1 MNYSKY
7 KLSELFDKI
16 DKLLQSYF
24 GKEDDYNF
32 YEKDNFEHKTD
43 LSKKS
48 YLMFL
53 SNGDRIR
60 VKIPK
65 TSIPHLLGINTEYLK
80 STGLYKGMNSYEIML
95 DFIKNPNEAFQKHE
109 SGIINLDKILS
120 PYINKKLDSL
130 TENLNINTNCCEM
143 ICKYDRGKTYGYSA
157 DFDDMSY
164 LILQKKNEKY
174 YVLKLAMSEDG
185 TCFPMSNQVFNSYE
199 ECKENLSSYLIYQE
213 LTLLSNLLVY
223 YNNSTVGK
231 FPILEWDRKQKLEK
245 LKKLSEDFECTPNI
259 IADFIY
265 SLKIRDDKRQ
275 GNIRTSNI
283 IEILCDCI
291 KNKKVF
297 DISLTNVDQEDILK
311 IIETYNDSLFSE
323 ITASTDNSYSDLQNE
338 NISLKKEIERL
349 RLENKSLS
357 DTVNYRDEELN
368 EVKTQNNELREDIN
382 KVKGNTKIPFIITIL
397 RFF

>member
-1 MNYSKY
+1 MNYSRY

-199 ECKENLSSYLIYQE
+199 ECQEALSSYLIYQE
-213 LTLLSNLLVY
+213 LTLLSNLWVY

-231 FPILEWDRKQKLEK
+231 FPILEWNRKQKLEK

-265 SLKIRDDKRQ
+265 SLKIRDNKRQ

-357 DTVNYRDEELN
+357 ETVNYRDEELN

-382 KVKGNTKIPFIITIL
+382 KVKGIFSKY
-397 RFF
+397 

>member
-1 MNYSKY
+1 MNKNYTNRE
-7 KLSELFDKI
+7 LSELFDKI
-16 DKLLQSYF
+16 DTLLQRYF

-32 YEKDNFEHKTD
+32 YEKDEEERKTD

-48 YLMFL
+48 YLVFL
-53 SNGDRIR
+53 SNGERIKI
-60 VKIPK
+60 KIPK
-65 TSIPHLLGINTEYLK
+65 SSIPHLLGINTEYLK
-80 STGLYKGMNSYEIML
+80 NTGLYRNMNSYEVML
-95 DFIKNPNEAFQKHE
+95 DFIKSSNEALKKHE
-109 SGIINLDKILS
+109 SGIINLDNVLS
-120 PYINKKLDSL
+120 PYINEKIDALI
-130 TENLNINTNCCEM
+130 ENLNINTNYCEM
-143 ICKYDRGKTYGYSA
+143 VCKYDKGKTFGYSA

-174 YVLKLAMSEDG
+174 YVLKLAEAQDG
-185 TCFPMSNQVFNSYE
+185 TYFPMSNQVFNSYA
-199 ECKENLSSYLIYQE
+199 ECQEALSSYLIYQE
-213 LTLLSNLLVY
+213 LTLLNNLFIY
-223 YNNSTVGK
+223 YNNSTIGK
-231 FPILEWDRKQKLEK
+231 FPILEWDRKQKLEN
-245 LKKLSEDFECTPNI
+245 LMKLSNDFGCTPNI

-297 DISLTNVDQEDILK
+297 DISLTNVDQEDILR

-323 ITASTDNSYSDLQNE
+323 ITTSTDNSYSDLQNE

-357 DTVNYRDEELN
+357 ETVNYRDEELN

-382 KVKGNTKIPFIITIL
+382 KVKGIFSKY
-397 RFF
+397 

>member
-213 LTLLSNLLVY
+213 LTLLNNLFIY

-231 FPILEWDRKQKLEK
+231 FSILEWERKQKLEK

-357 DTVNYRDEELN
+357 ETVNYRDEELN

-382 KVKGNTKIPFIITIL
+382 KVKGIFSKY
-397 RFF
+397 

>member
-95 DFIKNPNEAFQKHE
+95 DFIKNSNEAFQKHE

-213 LTLLSNLLVY
+213 LTLLNNLFIY

-231 FPILEWDRKQKLEK
+231 FPILERDRKQKLEK

-265 SLKIRDDKRQ
+265 SLKIRDNKRQ

-323 ITASTDNSYSDLQNE
+323 ITVSTDNSYSDLQNE

-357 DTVNYRDEELN
+357 ETVNYRDEELN

-382 KVKGNTKIPFIITIL
+382 KVKGIFSKY
-397 RFF
+397 

>member
-95 DFIKNPNEAFQKHE
+95 DFIKNSNEAFQKHE

-323 ITASTDNSYSDLQNE
+323 ITASNDNSYSDLQNE

-382 KVKGNTKIPFIITIL
+382 KVKGIFSKY
-397 RFF
+397 

>member
-1 MNYSKY
+1 MNKNYTNRE
-7 KLSELFDKI
+7 LSELFDKI
-16 DKLLQSYF
+16 DTLLQRYF

-32 YEKDNFEHKTD
+32 YEKDEEDRKTD

-48 YLMFL
+48 YLVFL
-53 SNGDRIR
+53 SNGERIKI
-60 VKIPK
+60 KIPK
-65 TSIPHLLGINTEYLK
+65 SSIPHLLGINTEYLK
-80 STGLYKGMNSYEIML
+80 NTGLYRNMNSYEVML
-95 DFIKNPNEAFQKHE
+95 NFIKSSNEALKKHE
-109 SGIINLDKILS
+109 SGIINLDNVLS
-120 PYINKKLDSL
+120 PYINEKIDALI
-130 TENLNINTNCCEM
+130 ENLNINTNYCEM
-143 ICKYDRGKTYGYSA
+143 VCKYDKGKTFGYSA

-174 YVLKLAMSEDG
+174 YVLKLAKAQDG
-185 TCFPMSNQVFNSYE
+185 TYFPMSNQVFNSYA
-199 ECKENLSSYLIYQE
+199 ECQEALSSYLIYQE
-213 LTLLSNLLVY
+213 LTLLNNLFIY
-223 YNNSTVGK
+223 YNNSTIGK
-231 FPILEWDRKQKLEK
+231 FPILEWDRKQKLEN
-245 LKKLSEDFECTPNI
+245 LMKLSNDFGCTPNV

-297 DISLTNVDQEDILK
+297 DISLTNVDQEDILR

-323 ITASTDNSYSDLQNE
+323 TTTSTDNSYSDLQNE

-357 DTVNYRDEELN
+357 ETVNYRDEELN
-368 EVKTQNNELREDIN
+368 EDKTQNNELREDIN
-382 KVKGNTKIPFIITIL
+382 KVKGIFSKY
-397 RFF
+397 

>member
-199 ECKENLSSYLIYQE
+199 ECQEALSSYLIYQE

-323 ITASTDNSYSDLQNE
+323 ITASNDNSYSDLQNE

-382 KVKGNTKIPFIITIL
+382 KVKGIFSKY
-397 RFF
+397 

>member
-1 MNYSKY
+1 MNYSRY

-213 LTLLSNLLVY
+213 LTLLSNLWVY

-357 DTVNYRDEELN
+357 ETVNYRDEELN

-382 KVKGNTKIPFIITIL
+382 KVKGIFSKY
-397 RFF
+397 

>member
-32 YEKDNFEHKTD
+32 YEKDNFEHKTN

-95 DFIKNPNEAFQKHE
+95 DFIKNSNEAFQKHE

-199 ECKENLSSYLIYQE
+199 ECQEALSSYLIYQE
-213 LTLLSNLLVY
+213 LTLLNNLFIY

-231 FPILEWDRKQKLEK
+231 FPILERDRKQKLEK

-265 SLKIRDDKRQ
+265 SLKIRDNKRQ

-357 DTVNYRDEELN
+357 ETVNYRDEELN

-382 KVKGNTKIPFIITIL
+382 KVKGIFSKY
-397 RFF
+397 

>member
-1 MNYSKY
+1 MSYNKY
-7 KLSELFDKI
+7 ELSDIFDKI
-16 DKLLQSYF
+16 DKLLQRYF
-24 GKEDDYNF
+24 DKENEYNF
-32 YEKDNFEHKTD
+32 DDETEEKRRND

-53 SNGDRIR
+53 SNGERIKI
-60 VKIPK
+60 KIPK
-65 TSIPHLLGINTEYLK
+65 SSIPHLLGINTEYLK

-95 DFIKNPNEAFQKHE
+95 EFIKNSNDAFQKHE

-120 PYINKKLDSL
+120 PYLNQKLDSL
-130 TENLNINTNCCEM
+130 VENLNINTNCCEM

-199 ECKENLSSYLIYQE
+199 ECKEILSSYLIYQE
-213 LTLLSNLLVY
+213 LTLLNNLWVY
-223 YNNSTVGK
+223 YNNSIIGK
-231 FPILEWDRKQKLEK
+231 FYILEYERRERLEK
-245 LKKLSEDFECTPNI
+245 LKKLSEDFECTPNV
-259 IADFIY
+259 IADFIF

-283 IEILCDCI
+283 IEKLCDCI

-297 DISLTNVDQEDILK
+297 DISLTNVEQEDILK
-311 IIETYNDSLFSE
+311 IIETYNDSLFSA
-323 ITASTDNSYSDLQNE
+323 INAATDNSYSDLQTKNMNLE
-338 NISLKKEIERL
+338 KELERL
-349 RLENKSLS
+349 RSENKSLS

-382 KVKGNTKIPFIITIL
+382 KVKGIISKY
-397 RFF
+397 

>member
-65 TSIPHLLGINTEYLK
+65 TSIPHLLCINTEYLK

-357 DTVNYRDEELN
+357 ETVNYRDEELN

-382 KVKGNTKIPFIITIL
+382 KVKGIFSKY
-397 RFF
+397 

>member
-297 DISLTNVDQEDILK
+297 DISLTNIDQEDILK

-382 KVKGNTKIPFIITIL
+382 KVKGIFSKY
-397 RFF
+397 

>member
-199 ECKENLSSYLIYQE
+199 ECQEALSSYLIYQE
-213 LTLLSNLLVY
+213 LTLLSNLWVY

-275 GNIRTSNI
+275 WNIRTSNI

-357 DTVNYRDEELN
+357 ETVNYRDEELN

-382 KVKGNTKIPFIITIL
+382 KVKGIFSKY
-397 RFF
+397 

>member
-95 DFIKNPNEAFQKHE
+95 DFIKNSNEAFQKHE

-213 LTLLSNLLVY
+213 LTLLNNLFIY

-231 FPILEWDRKQKLEK
+231 FSILEWDRKQKLEK

-323 ITASTDNSYSDLQNE
+323 ITASTDNSYSDLQNK

-357 DTVNYRDEELN
+357 ETVNYRDEELN
-368 EVKTQNNELREDIN
+368 EVKTQNNELREVIN
-382 KVKGNTKIPFIITIL
+382 KVKGIFSKY
-397 RFF
+397 

>member
-1 MNYSKY
+1 MSYNKY
-7 KLSELFDKI
+7 ELSEIFDKI
-16 DKLLQSYF
+16 DKLLQRYF
-24 GKEDDYNF
+24 DKENEYNF
-32 YEKDNFEHKTD
+32 DEKDEEERRND

-53 SNGDRIR
+53 SNGERIKI
-60 VKIPK
+60 KIPK
-65 TSIPHLLGINTEYLK
+65 SSIPHLLGINTEYLK

-95 DFIKNPNEAFQKHE
+95 DFIKNSNEAFQKHE

-130 TENLNINTNCCEM
+130 IENLNINTNCCEM

-174 YVLKLAMSEDG
+174 YVLKLAMAEDG
-185 TCFPMSNQVFNSYE
+185 TCFPMSNQVFNSYA
-199 ECKENLSSYLIYQE
+199 ECQEALSSYLIYQE
-213 LTLLSNLLVY
+213 LTLLNNLWVY
-223 YNNSTVGK
+223 YNNSIIGK
-231 FPILEWDRKQKLEK
+231 FYILEYERRERLEK

-259 IADFIY
+259 IADFIF

-283 IEILCDCI
+283 IEKLCDCI

-297 DISLTNVDQEDILK
+297 DISLTNVEQEDILK

-323 ITASTDNSYSDLQNE
+323 ITASTDNSYSDLQMKNKNLE
-338 NISLKKEIERL
+338 KELERL

-368 EVKTQNNELREDIN
+368 EVKTQNNELREDIS
-382 KVKGNTKIPFIITIL
+382 KVKGIFSKY
-397 RFF
+397 

>member
-1 MNYSKY
+1 MNKNYTNRE
-7 KLSELFDKI
+7 LSELFDKI
-16 DKLLQSYF
+16 DTLLQRYF

-32 YEKDNFEHKTD
+32 YEKDEEERKTD

-48 YLMFL
+48 YLVFL
-53 SNGDRIR
+53 SNGERIKI
-60 VKIPK
+60 KIPK
-65 TSIPHLLGINTEYLK
+65 SSIPHLLGINTEYLK
-80 STGLYKGMNSYEIML
+80 NTGLYRNMNSYEVML
-95 DFIKNPNEAFQKHE
+95 NFIKSSNEALKKHE
-109 SGIINLDKILS
+109 SGIIDLDNVLS
-120 PYINKKLDSL
+120 PYINEKIDALI
-130 TENLNINTNCCEM
+130 ENLNINTNYCEM
-143 ICKYDRGKTYGYSA
+143 VCKYDKGKTFGYSA

-174 YVLKLAMSEDG
+174 YVLKLAEAQDG
-185 TCFPMSNQVFNSYE
+185 TYFPMSNQVFNSYA
-199 ECKENLSSYLIYQE
+199 ECQEALSSYLIYQE
-213 LTLLSNLLVY
+213 LTLLNNLFIY
-223 YNNSTVGK
+223 YNNSTIGK
-231 FPILEWDRKQKLEK
+231 FPILEWDRKQKLEN
-245 LKKLSEDFECTPNI
+245 LMKLSNDFGCTPNV

-297 DISLTNVDQEDILK
+297 DISLTNVDQEDILR

-323 ITASTDNSYSDLQNE
+323 TTTSTDNSYSDLQNE

-349 RLENKSLS
+349 ILENKSLS
-357 DTVNYRDEELN
+357 ETVNYRDEELN

-382 KVKGNTKIPFIITIL
+382 KVKGIFSKY
-397 RFF
+397 

>member
-1 MNYSKY
+1 MNKNYTNRE
-7 KLSELFDKI
+7 LSELFDKI
-16 DKLLQSYF
+16 DTLLQRYF

-32 YEKDNFEHKTD
+32 YEKDEEERKTD

-48 YLMFL
+48 YLVFL
-53 SNGDRIR
+53 SNGERIKI
-60 VKIPK
+60 KIPK
-65 TSIPHLLGINTEYLK
+65 SSIPHLLGINTEYLK
-80 STGLYKGMNSYEIML
+80 NTGLYRNMNSYEVML
-95 DFIKNPNEAFQKHE
+95 NFIKSSNEALKKHE
-109 SGIINLDKILS
+109 SGIINLDNVLS
-120 PYINKKLDSL
+120 PYINEKIDALI
-130 TENLNINTNCCEM
+130 ENLNINTNYCEM
-143 ICKYDRGKTYGYSA
+143 VCKYDKGKTFGYSA

-174 YVLKLAMSEDG
+174 YVLKLAEAQDG
-185 TCFPMSNQVFNSYE
+185 TYFPMSNQVFNSYA
-199 ECKENLSSYLIYQE
+199 ECQEALSSYLIYQE
-213 LTLLSNLLVY
+213 LTLLNNLFIY
-223 YNNSTVGK
+223 YNNSTIGK
-231 FPILEWDRKQKLEK
+231 FPILEWDRKQKLEN
-245 LKKLSEDFECTPNI
+245 LMKLSNDFGCTPNV

-297 DISLTNVDQEDILK
+297 DISLTNVDQEDILR

-323 ITASTDNSYSDLQNE
+323 ITTSTDNSYSDLQNE

-357 DTVNYRDEELN
+357 ETVNYRDEELN

-382 KVKGNTKIPFIITIL
+382 KVKGIFSKY
-397 RFF
+397 

>member
-1 MNYSKY
+1 MSYNKY
-7 KLSELFDKI
+7 ELSEIFDKI
-16 DKLLQSYF
+16 DKLLQRYF
-24 GKEDDYNF
+24 DKKNEYNF
-32 YEKDNFEHKTD
+32 DEKDEEERRND

-53 SNGDRIR
+53 SNGERIKI
-60 VKIPK
+60 KIPK
-65 TSIPHLLGINTEYLK
+65 SSIPHLLGINTEYLK

-95 DFIKNPNEAFQKHE
+95 DFIKNSNEAFQKHE

-130 TENLNINTNCCEM
+130 IENLNINTNCCEM

-213 LTLLSNLLVY
+213 LTLLNNLWVY
-223 YNNSTVGK
+223 YNNSTIGK
-231 FPILEWDRKQKLEK
+231 FSILEWERRERLEK

-259 IADFIY
+259 IADFIF

-283 IEILCDCI
+283 IEKLCDCI

-297 DISLTNVDQEDILK
+297 DMYLTNVEQEDILK

-323 ITASTDNSYSDLQNE
+323 ITASTDNSYSDLQMKNKNLE
-338 NISLKKEIERL
+338 KELERL

-382 KVKGNTKIPFIITIL
+382 KVKGIFSKY
-397 RFF
+397 

>member
-357 DTVNYRDEELN
+357 ETVNYRDEQLN

-382 KVKGNTKIPFIITIL
+382 KVKGIFSKY
-397 RFF
+397 

>member
-1 MNYSKY
+1 MSYNKY
-7 KLSELFDKI
+7 ELSEIFDKI
-16 DKLLQSYF
+16 DKLLQRYF
-24 GKEDDYNF
+24 DKENEYNF
-32 YEKDNFEHKTD
+32 DEKDEEERRND

-53 SNGDRIR
+53 SNGERIKI
-60 VKIPK
+60 KIPK
-65 TSIPHLLGINTEYLK
+65 SSIPHLLGINTEYLK

-95 DFIKNPNEAFQKHE
+95 DFIKNSNEAFQKHE

-130 TENLNINTNCCEM
+130 IENLNINTNCCEM

-213 LTLLSNLLVY
+213 LTLLNNLWVY
-223 YNNSTVGK
+223 YNNSTIGK
-231 FPILEWDRKQKLEK
+231 FSILEWERRERLEK

-259 IADFIY
+259 IADFIF

-283 IEILCDCI
+283 IEKLCDCI

-297 DISLTNVDQEDILK
+297 DMDLTNVEQEDILK
-311 IIETYNDSLFSE
+311 IIETYNDLLFSE
-323 ITASTDNSYSDLQNE
+323 ITASTDNSYSDLQMKNKNLE
-338 NISLKKEIERL
+338 KELERL

-382 KVKGNTKIPFIITIL
+382 KVKGIFSKY
-397 RFF
+397 

>member
-16 DKLLQSYF
+16 DKLLQSHF

-95 DFIKNPNEAFQKHE
+95 DFIKNSNEAFQKHE

-357 DTVNYRDEELN
+357 ETVNYRDEELN

-382 KVKGNTKIPFIITIL
+382 KVKGIFSKY
-397 RFF
+397 

>member
-1 MNYSKY
+1 MNKNYTNRE
-7 KLSELFDKI
+7 LSELFDKI
-16 DKLLQSYF
+16 DTLLQRYF

-32 YEKDNFEHKTD
+32 YEKDEEERKTD

-48 YLMFL
+48 YLVFL
-53 SNGDRIR
+53 SNGERIKI
-60 VKIPK
+60 KIPK
-65 TSIPHLLGINTEYLK
+65 SSIPHLLGINTEYLK
-80 STGLYKGMNSYEIML
+80 NTGLYRNMNSYEVML
-95 DFIKNPNEAFQKHE
+95 NFIKSSNEALKKHE
-109 SGIINLDKILS
+109 SGIINLDNVLS
-120 PYINKKLDSL
+120 PYINEKIDALI
-130 TENLNINTNCCEM
+130 ENLNINTNYCEM
-143 ICKYDRGKTYGYSA
+143 VCKYDKGKTFGYSA

-174 YVLKLAMSEDG
+174 YVLKLAEAQDG
-185 TCFPMSNQVFNSYE
+185 TYFPMSNQVFNSYA
-199 ECKENLSSYLIYQE
+199 ECQEALSSYLIYQE
-213 LTLLSNLLVY
+213 LTLLNNLFIY
-223 YNNSTVGK
+223 YNNSTIGK
-231 FPILEWDRKQKLEK
+231 FPILEWDRKQKLEN
-245 LKKLSEDFECTPNI
+245 LMKLSNDFGCTPNV

-297 DISLTNVDQEDILK
+297 DISLTNVDQEDILR

-323 ITASTDNSYSDLQNE
+323 TTTSTDNSYSDLQNE

-349 RLENKSLS
+349 ILENKSLS
-357 DTVNYRDEELN
+357 ETVNYRDEELN

-382 KVKGNTKIPFIITIL
+382 KVKGIFSKY
-397 RFF
+397 

>member
-1 MNYSKY
+1 MNG
-7 KLSELFDKI
+7 EIFDKI
-16 DKLLQSYF
+16 DKLLQRYF
-24 GKEDDYNF
+24 DKKNEYNF
-32 YEKDNFEHKTD
+32 DEKDEEERRND

-53 SNGDRIR
+53 SNGERIKI
-60 VKIPK
+60 KIPK
-65 TSIPHLLGINTEYLK
+65 SSIPHLLGINTEYLK

-95 DFIKNPNEAFQKHE
+95 DFIKNSNEAFQKHE

-130 TENLNINTNCCEM
+130 IENLNINTNCCEM

-213 LTLLSNLLVY
+213 LTLLNNLWVY
-223 YNNSTVGK
+223 YNNSTIGK
-231 FPILEWDRKQKLEK
+231 FSILEWERRERLEK

-259 IADFIY
+259 IADFIF

-283 IEILCDCI
+283 IEKLCDCI

-297 DISLTNVDQEDILK
+297 DMDLTNVEQEDILK

-323 ITASTDNSYSDLQNE
+323 ITASTDNSYSDLQMKNKNLE
-338 NISLKKEIERL
+338 KELERL

-382 KVKGNTKIPFIITIL
+382 KVKGIFSKY
-397 RFF
+397 

>member
-24 GKEDDYNF
+24 VKEDDYNF

-213 LTLLSNLLVY
+213 LTLLSNLWVY

-231 FPILEWDRKQKLEK
+231 FPILEWNRKQKLEK

-265 SLKIRDDKRQ
+265 SLKIRDNKRQ

-357 DTVNYRDEELN
+357 ETVNYRDEELN

-382 KVKGNTKIPFIITIL
+382 KVKGIFSKY
-397 RFF
+397 

>member
-95 DFIKNPNEAFQKHE
+95 DFIKNPNEAFQKRE

-323 ITASTDNSYSDLQNE
+323 ITASNDNSYSDLQNE

-382 KVKGNTKIPFIITIL
+382 KVKGIFSKY
-397 RFF
+397 

>member
-1 MNYSKY
+1 MSYNKY
-7 KLSELFDKI
+7 ELSEIFDKI
-16 DKLLQSYF
+16 DKLLQRYF
-24 GKEDDYNF
+24 DKENEYNF
-32 YEKDNFEHKTD
+32 DEKDEEERRND

-53 SNGDRIR
+53 SNGERIKI
-60 VKIPK
+60 KIPK
-65 TSIPHLLGINTEYLK
+65 SSIPHLLGINTEYLK

-95 DFIKNPNEAFQKHE
+95 DFIKNSNEAFQKHE

-130 TENLNINTNCCEM
+130 IENLNINTNCCEM

-174 YVLKLAMSEDG
+174 YVLKLAMTEDG

-213 LTLLSNLLVY
+213 LTLLNNLWVY
-223 YNNSTVGK
+223 YNNSTIGK
-231 FPILEWDRKQKLEK
+231 FSILEWERRERLEK

-259 IADFIY
+259 IADFIF

-283 IEILCDCI
+283 IEKLCDCI

-297 DISLTNVDQEDILK
+297 DMDLTNVEQEDILK
-311 IIETYNDSLFSE
+311 IIEIYNDSLFLE
-323 ITASTDNSYSDLQNE
+323 TNASTDNSYSDLQTKNKNLE
-338 NISLKKEIERL
+338 KELERL

-382 KVKGNTKIPFIITIL
+382 KVKGIFSKY
-397 RFF
+397 

>member
-32 YEKDNFEHKTD
+32 YEKDNFEHKAD

-95 DFIKNPNEAFQKHE
+95 DFIKNSNEAFQKHE

-199 ECKENLSSYLIYQE
+199 ECQEALSFYLIYQE
-213 LTLLSNLLVY
+213 LTLLNNLFIY

-231 FPILEWDRKQKLEK
+231 FPILEWDRKQKLEN

-323 ITASTDNSYSDLQNE
+323 ITTSTDNSYSDLQNE

-382 KVKGNTKIPFIITIL
+382 KVKGIFSKY
-397 RFF
+397 

>member
-1 MNYSKY
+1 MSYNKY
-7 KLSELFDKI
+7 ELSEIFDKI
-16 DKLLQSYF
+16 DKLLQRYF
-24 GKEDDYNF
+24 DKENEYNF
-32 YEKDNFEHKTD
+32 DEKDEEERRND

-53 SNGDRIR
+53 SNGERIKI
-60 VKIPK
+60 KIPK
-65 TSIPHLLGINTEYLK
+65 SSIPHLLGINTEYLK

-95 DFIKNPNEAFQKHE
+95 DFIKNSNEAFQKHE

-130 TENLNINTNCCEM
+130 IENLNINTNCCEM

-174 YVLKLAMSEDG
+174 YVLKLAMAEDG

-213 LTLLSNLLVY
+213 LTLLNNLWVY
-223 YNNSTVGK
+223 YNNSIIGK
-231 FPILEWDRKQKLEK
+231 FYILEYERRERLEK

-259 IADFIY
+259 IADFIF

-283 IEILCDCI
+283 IEKLCDCI

-297 DISLTNVDQEDILK
+297 DISLTNVEQEDILK

-323 ITASTDNSYSDLQNE
+323 ITASTDNSYSDLQTKNKNLE
-338 NISLKKEIERL
+338 KELERL

-357 DTVNYRDEELN
+357 DTVNYRDVELN

-382 KVKGNTKIPFIITIL
+382 KVKGIFSKY
-397 RFF
+397 

>member
-1 MNYSKY
+1 MSYNKY
-7 KLSELFDKI
+7 ELSEIFDKI
-16 DKLLQSYF
+16 DKLLQRYF
-24 GKEDDYNF
+24 DKENEYNF
-32 YEKDNFEHKTD
+32 DEKDEEERRND

-53 SNGDRIR
+53 SNGERIKI
-60 VKIPK
+60 KIPK
-65 TSIPHLLGINTEYLK
+65 SSIPHLLGINTEYLK
-80 STGLYKGMNSYEIML
+80 STGLYKDMNSYEIML
-95 DFIKNPNEAFQKHE
+95 DFIKNSNEAFQKHE

-130 TENLNINTNCCEM
+130 IENLNINTNCCEM

-174 YVLKLAMSEDG
+174 YVLKLAMTEDG

-213 LTLLSNLLVY
+213 LTLLNNLWVY
-223 YNNSTVGK
+223 YNNSTIGK
-231 FPILEWDRKQKLEK
+231 FSILEWERRERLEK

-259 IADFIY
+259 IADFIF

-283 IEILCDCI
+283 IEKLCDCI

-297 DISLTNVDQEDILK
+297 DMDLTNVEQEDILK
-311 IIETYNDSLFSE
+311 IIEIYNDSLFLE
-323 ITASTDNSYSDLQNE
+323 TNASTDNSYSDLQTKNKNLE
-338 NISLKKEIERL
+338 KELERL

-382 KVKGNTKIPFIITIL
+382 KVKGIFSKY
-397 RFF
+397 

>member
-1 MNYSKY
+1 MSYNKY
-7 KLSELFDKI
+7 ELSEIFDKI
-16 DKLLQSYF
+16 DKLLQRYF
-24 GKEDDYNF
+24 DKENEYNF
-32 YEKDNFEHKTD
+32 DEKDEEERRND

-53 SNGDRIR
+53 SNGERIKI
-60 VKIPK
+60 KIPK
-65 TSIPHLLGINTEYLK
+65 SSIPHLLGINTEYLK

-95 DFIKNPNEAFQKHE
+95 DFIKNSNEAFQKHE

-120 PYINKKLDSL
+120 PYINKKLASL
-130 TENLNINTNCCEM
+130 IENLNINTNCCEM

-174 YVLKLAMSEDG
+174 YVLKLAMAEDG

-213 LTLLSNLLVY
+213 LTLLNNLWVY
-223 YNNSTVGK
+223 YNNSIIGK
-231 FPILEWDRKQKLEK
+231 FYILEYERRESLEK

-259 IADFIY
+259 IADFIF

-283 IEILCDCI
+283 IEKLCDCI

-297 DISLTNVDQEDILK
+297 DISLTNVEQEDILK

-323 ITASTDNSYSDLQNE
+323 ITASTDNSYSDLQTKNKNLE
-338 NISLKKEIERL
+338 KEVERL

-382 KVKGNTKIPFIITIL
+382 KVKGIFSKY
-397 RFF
+397 

>member
-1 MNYSKY
+1 MSYNKY
-7 KLSELFDKI
+7 ELSEIFDKI
-16 DKLLQSYF
+16 DKLLQRYF
-24 GKEDDYNF
+24 DKENEYNF
-32 YEKDNFEHKTD
+32 DEKDEEERRND

-53 SNGDRIR
+53 SNGERIKI
-60 VKIPK
+60 KIPK
-65 TSIPHLLGINTEYLK
+65 SSIPHLLGINTEYLK

-95 DFIKNPNEAFQKHE
+95 DFIKNSNEAFQKHE

-130 TENLNINTNCCEM
+130 IENLNINTNCCEM

-213 LTLLSNLLVY
+213 LTLLNNLWVY
-223 YNNSTVGK
+223 YNNSTIGK
-231 FPILEWDRKQKLEK
+231 FSILEWERRERLEK

-259 IADFIY
+259 IADFIF

-283 IEILCDCI
+283 IEKLCDCI

-297 DISLTNVDQEDILK
+297 DMDLTNVEQEDILK

-323 ITASTDNSYSDLQNE
+323 ITASTDNSYSDLQTKNKNLE
-338 NISLKKEIERL
+338 KEVERL

-368 EVKTQNNELREDIN
+368 EIKTQNNELREDIN
-382 KVKGNTKIPFIITIL
+382 KVKGIFSKY
-397 RFF
+397 

>member
-1 MNYSKY
+1 MNYSRY

-213 LTLLSNLLVY
+213 LTLLSNLWVY

-231 FPILEWDRKQKLEK
+231 FPILEWNRKQKLEK

-265 SLKIRDDKRQ
+265 SLKIRDNKRQ

-349 RLENKSLS
+349 RLENKSLFE
-357 DTVNYRDEELN
+357 TVNYRDEELN

-382 KVKGNTKIPFIITIL
+382 KVKGIFSKY
-397 RFF
+397 

>member
-199 ECKENLSSYLIYQE
+199 ECQEALSSYLIYQE
-213 LTLLSNLLVY
+213 LTLLNNLFIY

-231 FPILEWDRKQKLEK
+231 FPILERDRKQKLEK

-265 SLKIRDDKRQ
+265 SLKIRDNKRQ

-297 DISLTNVDQEDILK
+297 DISLTNVDQEDILR

-357 DTVNYRDEELN
+357 ETVNYRDEELN

-382 KVKGNTKIPFIITIL
+382 KVKGIFSKY
-397 RFF
+397 

>member
-1 MNYSKY
+1 MNKNYTNRE
-7 KLSELFDKI
+7 LSELFDKI
-16 DKLLQSYF
+16 DTLLQRYF

-32 YEKDNFEHKTD
+32 YEKDEEERKTD

-48 YLMFL
+48 YLVFL
-53 SNGDRIR
+53 SNGERIKI
-60 VKIPK
+60 KIPK
-65 TSIPHLLGINTEYLK
+65 SSIPHLLGINTEYLK
-80 STGLYKGMNSYEIML
+80 NTGLYRNMNSYEVML
-95 DFIKNPNEAFQKHE
+95 NFIKSSNEALKKHE
-109 SGIINLDKILS
+109 SGIINLDNILS
-120 PYINKKLDSL
+120 PYINEKIDALI
-130 TENLNINTNCCEM
+130 ENLNINTNYCEM
-143 ICKYDRGKTYGYSA
+143 VCKYDKGKTFGYSA

-174 YVLKLAMSEDG
+174 YVLKLAEAQDG
-185 TCFPMSNQVFNSYE
+185 TYFPMSNQIFNSYA
-199 ECKENLSSYLIYQE
+199 ECQEALSSYLIYQE
-213 LTLLSNLLVY
+213 LTLLNNLFIY
-223 YNNSTVGK
+223 YNNSTIGK
-231 FPILEWDRKQKLEK
+231 FPILEWDRKQKLEN
-245 LKKLSEDFECTPNI
+245 LMKLSNDFGCTPNV

-297 DISLTNVDQEDILK
+297 DISLTNVDQEDILR

-323 ITASTDNSYSDLQNE
+323 ITISTDNSYSDLQNE

-357 DTVNYRDEELN
+357 ETVNYRDEELN

-382 KVKGNTKIPFIITIL
+382 KVKGIFSKY
-397 RFF
+397 

>member
-275 GNIRTSNI
+275 WNIRTSNI

-382 KVKGNTKIPFIITIL
+382 KVKGIFSKY
-397 RFF
+397 